1 MHRVRMWQ
9 CLDMFLYILVNGN
22 VILTYI
28 NLGLFDILDCLINWV
43 ATSIKVPWRTLVQFA
58 HQQLYR
64 DQLLDCHSIA
74 LVDFGRAFHGVW
86 LNEDVH

>member
-1 MHRVRMWQ
+1 MWQ
-9 CLDMFLYILVNGN
+9 CLDLFHYILVNGN

-43 ATSIKVPWRTLVQFA
+43 STSIKVPWRTLVQFA
-58 HQQLYR
+58 HQQLCR

-74 LVDFGRAFHGVW
+74 LVDFCRAFHGFW